1 MLRYVL
7 LLHILGWAQW
17 MTGQVAITGLLRRPG
32 LFGEASGPALGAA
45 LKGLHVTLIVG
56 AVMAVATAFWL
67 LQITP
72 PLWKMGFVHTKLT
85 IGLVLIAVWL
95 GPLRGALGRLERG
108 EVRPLKGV
116 WFGISLAGFIVMIAL
131 GALRPF

>member
-1 MLRYVL
+1 MFRYAL

-17 MTGQVAITGLLRRPG
+17 GTGQIAIAGLLRRQT
-32 LFGEASGPALGAA
+32 LFTEQGGPALGTA
-45 LKGLHVTLIVG
+45 LKGLYVTMVIG
-56 AVMAVATAFWL
+56 AVMSIAAAFWL

-72 PLWKMGFVHTKLT
+72 ALWKMGFVHTKLT
-85 IGLVLIAVWL
+85 LAVGLVAIWL
-95 GPLRGALGRLERG
+95 GPLRAALGRLERG

-116 WFGISLAGFIVMIAL
+116 WFGLSLAGFIAMIVL